1 VIKITQIDNGHQFE
15 VQTQNGDTL
24 LTSIAYMDKDKM
36 DETIQNL
43 LAVNANKNHFERRTN
58 TEGKFIFSLKD
69 DSGSTIG
76 HSELYDSEAGME
88 NGIKNL
94 GKNLS

>member
-1 VIKITQIDNGHQFE
+1 MIKITQIDNGHQFE

-76 HSELYDSEAGME
+76 HSELYDSEAVSYTH
-88 NGIKNL
+88 L
-94 GKNLS
+94 

>member
-1 VIKITQIDNGHQFE
+1 MIKITQIDNGHQFE

>member
-1 VIKITQIDNGHQFE
+1 MIKITQTDNGHQFK

-24 LTSIAYMDKDKM
+24 LTSIAYKDKEEM
-36 DETIQNL
+36 DRTIKNL
-43 LAVNANKNHFERRTN
+43 MAVNANKNHFERKTT
-58 TEGKFIFSLKD
+58 TEGKFIFSLKG
-69 DSGSTIG
+69 DSGQKIG

-94 GKNLS
+94 GKNLN